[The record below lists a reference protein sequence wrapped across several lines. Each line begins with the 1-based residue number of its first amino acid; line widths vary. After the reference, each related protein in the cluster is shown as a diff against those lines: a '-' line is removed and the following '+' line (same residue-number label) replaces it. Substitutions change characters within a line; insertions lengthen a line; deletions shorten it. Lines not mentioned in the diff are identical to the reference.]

1 MRTVRCLRNNRRIAN
16 AVRTVVHTV
25 ALVMTSASKRYY
37 RVHEDFNKTRR
48 NWHASELQTL

>member
-1 MRTVRCLRNNRRIAN
+1 MRTVRCLRNRRRIAN

-48 NWHASELQTL
+48 NGNACGVEAL